1 MTLFGL
7 HILDVT
13 VIAIY
18 IVVILWLG
26 KRAGRATRNT
36 NDFFISGRRL
46 GKFYQ
51 FFLNFGNSTDVNQA
65 AGVSREIYRQGL
77 GGMWIQFLVLFLT
90 PFYWFTTMLFRR
102 SRLITIGDYFTE
114 RFDSP
119 FLGGAFAVFALTMA
133 VIGGGAS
140 YMVAGKTMMALTPK
154 PTSEYTQDERL
165 AVERF
170 HEYRE
175 LESELAGGLS
185 PEQQAR
191 YDELHDRYQRGELR
205 AFISYVSPVTFYV
218 VYALIVAAYTVLG
231 GFTAAAITDA
241 IQGVL
246 IITFSIM
253 LIPIGLRRIGGFEGL
268 HATVPDYLFELF
280 GSAST
285 SEYAWYTILAMI
297 VANLV
302 SIVAVAPMMA
312 TAGSAK
318 NEWTARVGMLGGMFF
333 KRFIMLLWA
342 LAGLLAI
349 ALFGGALDD
358 PDHIWG
364 YMTKELLFPG
374 AIGLM
379 FAGIMAANMSSLD
392 ALSVTNAALFIR
404 NLYQPLLPEKSEH
417 HYINVGRVVIVL
429 LLAAGVATALH
440 ANSLLAL
447 FKYFIALP
455 AVFGAAV
462 WLGFTWRRLTRW
474 AVMVQ
479 VILCFTLFAVIPNL
493 FQEIDAVRANP
504 RYLVETEPRE
514 VLVVTGA
521 LAEDV
526 EAGRAD
532 AVGQPMRRPH
542 CTPSAGVFFEHVV
555 RRDLSDPSSPRVGTG
570 RFNAEVWALSWFG
583 LDFSGCT
590 KAQLE
595 AVRFGFDA
603 LAPFALLFLLS
614 YVTPRVSKRRLDAFY
629 ARIHTP
635 VQPTPEQ
642 DQAAIEVAV
651 QQPNMYDSKKLLP
664 GSDWEIL
671 RPGRADYLGF
681 GGSWVI
687 VGIVLLL
694 LWLLATIGR

>member
-7 HILDVT
+7 HILDVA
-13 VIAIY
+13 VIATY

-26 KRAGRATRNT
+26 KRAGRATRDT
-36 NDFFISGRRL
+36 SDFFISGRRL

-77 GGMWIQFLVLFLT
+77 GGMWIQYLVLFLT

-102 SRLITIGDYFTE
+102 SRLITIGDFFTE
-114 RFDSP
+114 RFASP
-119 FLGGAFAVFALTMA
+119 FLGGAYAAFALTMA

-154 PTSEYTQDERL
+154 PASEYTPDERL

-170 HEYRE
+170 REYRD
-175 LESELAGGLS
+175 LESQVAGGLS
-185 PEQQAR
+185 LEQQAR
-191 YDELHDRYQRGELR
+191 FDELQDRYQRGELR
-205 AFISYVSPVTFYV
+205 AFISYVHPVTFYV
-218 VYALIVAAYTVLG
+218 VYALIVATYTVLG

-253 LIPIGLRRIGGFEGL
+253 LIPIGLQRIGGFEGL

-318 NEWTARVGMLGGMFF
+318 DEWTARVGMLGGMFF

-364 YMTKELLFPG
+364 HMTKELLFPG

-392 ALSVTNAALFIR
+392 ATSVANSALFIR
-404 NLYQPLLPEKSEH
+404 NLYQPVRPARSEL

-429 LLAAGVATALH
+429 LLAAGVVTALH
-440 ANSLLAL
+440 ADNLLSLY
-447 FKYFIALP
+447 KYFIALP
-455 AVFGAAV
+455 AVFGAAI
-462 WLGFTWRRLTRW
+462 WLGFTWRRLTRL
-474 AVMVQ
+474 AVIVQ
-479 VILCFTLFAVIPNL
+479 VVVCFSLFAVIPNL
-493 FQEIDAVRANP
+493 FQKIDVVRANP
-504 RYLVETEPRE
+504 RYLVETKPRE
-514 VLVVTGA
+514 VLVTTGA

-526 EAGRAD
+526 KAGLAD
-532 AVGQPMRRPH
+532 AVGQPIRRPH
-542 CTPSAGVFFEHVV
+542 LTPSTGVFFEHIV
-555 RRDLSDPSSPRVGTG
+555 RREPSDPNSPRIGTG
-570 RFNAEVWALSWFG
+570 RFNAEVWALTWFG

-595 AVRFGFDA
+595 AIRFGFDA
-603 LAPFALLFLLS
+603 IVPFVLLLLLS
-614 YVTPRVSKRRLDAFY
+614 YVTPRVPRPCLDAFY

-642 DQAAIEVAV
+642 DSAAIELATR
-651 QQPNMYDSKKLLP
+651 QPGMHDQEKLLP

-671 RPGRADYLGF
+671 RPGRADFIGF
-681 GGSWVI
+681 GGSWAI
-687 VGIVLLL
+687 VGVILLL
-694 LWLLATIGR
+694 LWLLATIGG

>member
-18 IVVILWLG
+18 IVVVLWLG

-36 NDFFISGRRL
+36 SDFFISGRRL

-77 GGMWIQFLVLFLT
+77 GGMWIQYLVLFLT

-102 SRLITIGDYFTE
+102 SRLITIGDLFTE
-114 RFDSP
+114 RFDSR
-119 FLGGAFAVFALTMA
+119 FLGGAYAVFALTMA

-154 PTSEYTQDERL
+154 PASAYTQDERL

-170 HEYRE
+170 HEYRD
-175 LESELAGGLS
+175 LESQLTGSLS

-191 YDELHDRYQRGELR
+191 FDELHNRYQRGELR
-205 AFISYVSPVTFYV
+205 AFISYVRPVTFYV
-218 VYALIVAAYTVLG
+218 IYALIVAIYTVLG

-253 LIPIGLRRIGGFEGL
+253 LIPIGLKRIGGFEGL

-318 NEWTARVGMLGGMFF
+318 DEWTARVGMLGGMFF

-379 FAGIMAANMSSLD
+379 FAGILAANMSSLD
-392 ALSVTNAALFIR
+392 ATSVANSALFIR
-404 NLYQPLLPEKSEH
+404 NLYQPLRPARSEH
-417 HYINVGRVVIVL
+417 HYINIGRVVIVL
-429 LLAAGVATALH
+429 LLAAGVVTALH
-440 ANSLLAL
+440 VDSLLAL

-455 AVFGAAV
+455 AVFGAAI
-462 WLGFTWRRLTRW
+462 WLGFTWRRLTRL

-479 VILCFTLFAVIPNL
+479 VIVCFALFAVIPNL
-493 FQEIDAVRANP
+493 FQKIDAVRANP
-504 RYLVETEPRE
+504 KYLAETRPRD
-514 VLVVTGA
+514 VFIVTGA

-526 EAGRAD
+526 DAGLAES
-532 AVGQPMRRPH
+532 VGQPMRRPYRI
-542 CTPSAGVFFEHVV
+542 PSTGVFFEHVV
-555 RRDLSDPSSPRVGTG
+555 RRDPSDPNSPHIGTG

-583 LDFSGCT
+583 AEFSGCT

-595 AVRFGFDA
+595 AIRFGFDA
-603 LAPFALLFLLS
+603 VVPFVLLFLLS
-614 YVTPRVSKRRLDAFY
+614 YVTPRVSKRRLDGFY
-629 ARIHTP
+629 AKIHTP
-635 VQPTPEQ
+635 VQPTPER
-642 DQAAIEVAV
+642 DSAAVELAT
-651 QQPNMYDSKKLLP
+651 QQPSMHDPYKLLP
-664 GSDWEIL
+664 GTDWEIL
-671 RPGRADYLGF
+671 RPGRADFLGF
-681 GGSWVI
+681 GGSWGI
-687 VGIVLLL
+687 VGVVLLL